1 MKKVNERLIDALEKN
16 CGYLSGRHDKW
27 PIAYNVKIG
36 RIKTDPD
43 TLLALAK
50 ADDMIPHATTEWH
63 PDVLEHLEKHE
74 DGFDYEFELEM
85 MREGV
90 SDDDTYRTYSPKTA
104 ARFGLPY
111 YNKRVYARRDA
122 TKLAYYHIGKGDWA
136 LVNPYSCK
144 YFDVKFG
151 FAGRSGGY
159 IVIEEFEGR
168 TLRGMSTEDLT
179 DMLQD
184 RSESTYMTNEW
195 CRNLLAMMYE
205 WDQCFT
211 PEIATKELQYQITSR
226 IASMH
231 NEAVDADE
239 ARTQEQSEVSYWQ
252 TRDVMTEAA

>member
-104 ARFGLPY
+104 ARFGLP
-111 YNKRVYARRDA
+111 D
-122 TKLAYYHIGKGDWA
+122 
-136 LVNPYSCK
+136 CK

-159 IVIEEFEGR
+159 IVIEEFEGC

-179 DMLQD
+179 DTLQD

-205 WDQCFT
+205 WGQCFT